1 MDVFEV
7 ANQYLP
13 PLVYSIS
20 TETVM
25 SLAYEKRLHD
35 VINRQ
40 KTIQVQFFNKDNYKR
55 WKNQLRKANYF
66 FNRAVF

>member
-25 SLAYEKRLHD
+25 SSAYEKRLHD

>member
-35 VINRQ
+35 VI
-40 KTIQVQFFNKDNYKR
+40 KTKDNPSTI
-55 WKNQLRKANYF
+55 F
-66 FNRAVF
+66 

>member
-1 MDVFEV
+1 
-7 ANQYLP
+7 
-13 PLVYSIS
+13 
-20 TETVM
+20 M
-25 SLAYEKRLHD
+25 SLAYEKRLHV

-66 FNRAVF
+66 FNRSGF